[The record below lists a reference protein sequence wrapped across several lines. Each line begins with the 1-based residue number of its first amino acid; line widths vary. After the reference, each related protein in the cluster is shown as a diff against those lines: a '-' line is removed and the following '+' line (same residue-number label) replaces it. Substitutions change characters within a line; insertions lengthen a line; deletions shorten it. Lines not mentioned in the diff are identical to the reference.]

1 MDYSKMG
8 LRCGIEIHQ
17 QLETRHKLFC
27 MCPSKFSTEK
37 PKKSIIRKLRAV
49 AGELGDVDPA
59 AMHERLRGLKF
70 DYRIY
75 DEEDCLVEVD
85 CEPPHPLNGEALQ
98 TVLEIC
104 MLLKCRIPDE
114 VHVMRKTVIDG
125 SNTSGFQRTLIAGL
139 KGEIQ
144 TESGPVGITNVC
156 LEEDA
161 AQILERGRDTVVYG
175 LDRLGIPLVE
185 IGTSA
190 DIESPE
196 HAREVASRLG
206 MILRSTGKVKR
217 GIGTIRQDINI
228 SISEGT
234 RVEIKGAQEL
244 RLVPKLVENEA
255 LRQASLVALKKE
267 LVQKKAGKITAP
279 IKDVSDFFKGSESR
293 ILQGKSV
300 FALTVPG
307 FSGFFRRQLTPTRT
321 LGNEIANYAR
331 VRAGIPGIIHS
342 DEDLKKYGLE
352 KEFGRLRERLG
363 AKQSDLVIAM
373 AAEKALAERAAAAI
387 SDRINQLTA
396 GVPPEV
402 RKAMPSGDTEF
413 LRPLPGAAR
422 MYPETDVPPIK
433 ITRLMLD
440 RTRENLPET
449 WEKKII
455 RIGKSYGLPDELA
468 KQIVRSGLDR
478 VFESLAKKHD
488 PKMVSSVLLS
498 TFREIEKEGLD
509 TGNITGGHLEELFR
523 LVAARKIA
531 KEALPSI
538 LRELAAEPGKAV
550 QDVIKKSGIEGM
562 ETGDLEKIIQK
573 ILREKR
579 ELLAN
584 PRGEKI
590 LMGLV
595 MQEVRGRVDG
605 KTVMD
610 TLVRELKK
618 AK

>member
-1 MDYSKMG
+1 M
-8 LRCGIEIHQ
+8 
-17 QLETRHKLFC
+17 
-27 MCPSKFSTEK
+27 
-37 PKKSIIRKLRAV
+37 IITRKLRAV

-70 DYRIY
+70 DYKIY
-75 DEEDCLVEVD
+75 DDEDCLVETD
-85 CEPPHPLNGEALQ
+85 CEPPHPLNAEALQ
-98 TVLEIC
+98 TVLEIA
-104 MLLKCRIPDE
+104 MLLRCRIPDE

-139 KGEIQ
+139 GGEI
-144 TESGPVGITNVC
+144 TTDSGPVGITNVC
-156 LEEDA
+156 LEEEA

-206 MILRSTGKVKR
+206 MLLRSTGKVKR
-217 GIGTIRQDINI
+217 GIGTIRQDINV
-228 SISEGT
+228 SISEGS
-234 RVEIKGAQEL
+234 RVEIKGTQEL

-255 LRQASLVALKKE
+255 LRQASLVEVMKE
-267 LVQKKAGKITAP
+267 LKNRGF
-279 IKDVSDFFKGSESR
+279 IKFRGSLNEVTSFFKKSESR
-293 ILQGKSV
+293 IVQGKSV
-300 FALTVPG
+300 YAVIVPG
-307 FSGFFRRQLTPTRT
+307 FSGFFRRQLTSTRT

-331 VRAGIPGIIHS
+331 VRTGIPGIIHS
-342 DEDLKKYGLE
+342 DEDLHKYGLE
-352 KEFGRLRERLG
+352 SEFSEIR
-363 AKQSDLVIAM
+363 KKMQIKNSDMLIIM
-373 AAEKALAERAAAAI
+373 AAEKAIAERSAAAI
-387 SDRINQLTA
+387 GDRINRLFA

-402 RKAMPSGDTEF
+402 RKAMPNGDTEF

-440 RTRENLPET
+440 WTRKNLPET

-455 RIGKSYGLPDELA
+455 RIGKSYGLPNELA
-468 KQIVRSGLDR
+468 KQIVRSGLDHL
-478 VFESLAKKHD
+478 FESLAKKND

-498 TFREIEKEGLD
+498 TLREIEKEGLD
-509 TGNITGGHLEELFR
+509 SGNITENHLEELFGF
-523 LVAARKIA
+523 VAGRRIA
-531 KEALPSI
+531 KEAVPSI
-538 LRELAAEPGKAV
+538 LREIARDPGKTV

-562 ETGDLEKIIQK
+562 ETEDLEKIIQK
-573 ILREKR
+573 ILREKK
-579 ELLAN
+579 ELLTN
-584 PRGEKI
+584 PRREKI

-618 AK
+618 AR